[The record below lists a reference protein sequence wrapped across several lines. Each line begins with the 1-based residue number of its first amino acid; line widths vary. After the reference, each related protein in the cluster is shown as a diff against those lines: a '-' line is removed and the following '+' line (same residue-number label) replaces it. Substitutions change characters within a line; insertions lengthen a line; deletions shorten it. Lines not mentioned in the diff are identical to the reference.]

1 MKKSLIATAAAAAL
15 CVVMAGNAHAS
26 KVINVKV
33 HGLVCDFCAQA
44 IGIMLKRDPAVGG
57 SRINLNNKVV
67 TIKLRNGRK
76 ISNKRITQLITAA
89 GYQVVGIARR

>member
-1 MKKSLIATAAAAAL
+1 MKRTLIAATMLSFA
-15 CVVMAGNAHAS
+15 MIGSAHAG
-26 KVINVKV
+26 KIINVKV

-76 ISNKRITQLITAA
+76 ISDRRITQLITAA
-89 GYQVVGIARR
+89 GYQVVRIAR

>member
-1 MKKSLIATAAAAAL
+1 MRKTLIAASAAAAL
-15 CVVMAGNAHAS
+15 CFVIVGNAHAA
-26 KVINVKV
+26 KIINVKV

-67 TIKLRNGRK
+67 TIKVRNGKR
-76 ISNKRITQLITAA
+76 ISDRRITQLITAA
-89 GYQVVGIARR
+89 GYQVVRIAR